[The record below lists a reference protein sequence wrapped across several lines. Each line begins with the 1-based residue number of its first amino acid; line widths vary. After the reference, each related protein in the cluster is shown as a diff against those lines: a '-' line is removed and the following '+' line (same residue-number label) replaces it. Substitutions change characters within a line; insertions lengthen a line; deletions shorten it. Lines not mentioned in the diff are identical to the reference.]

1 MAGEYTQEKYNRDVK
16 ANQGIQIGLKTVGGL
31 LSMTGVGT
39 IPGILLNLGTSLFGG
54 IASRSLQ
61 KKAESATVPLQNF
74 QQQQFLNQLQEQRRA
89 LQTGTA
95 NMAQQEAIQQQ
106 GALATQNALRASGGD
121 IGTAIWALNRINRS
135 TGRGL
140 NELYSGM
147 SGQAMQMM
155 GLLGQTTQ
163 AMANR
168 EYQIKGM
175 DRAQKL
181 AEATQARKDFG
192 ENLMGTLKQL
202 TGNLNLS
209 NLLGQRIVAPTTVTP
224 PITNLPQINLPT
236 LPTNNITY
244 GTWNNQNI
252 TVPTSL
258 QQNTFPT
265 SSAPQTP
272 LTPSALSTLPTFQDR
287 TNSLFTTPTTPTTQT
302 PYNGVLA
309 PQTTIDNK
317 PPIYTSDEQIN
328 YIDGQKINYI
338 DENLPL
344 NEWVI
349 EWNKRYPKYA
359 FDERAFIDFNKK

>member
-16 ANQGIQIGLKTVGGL
+16 VHQGIQTGLRTVASLPGF
-31 LSMTGVGT
+31 GT
-39 IPGILLNLGTSLFGG
+39 IPGILLSLGTSLFGG
-54 IASRSLQ
+54 IASRRLQ

-89 LQTGTA
+89 LQTSTA

-106 GALATQNALRASGGD
+106 GALASQNALRASGGD

-181 AEATQARKDFG
+181 AEATQKYAG
-192 ENLMGTLKQL
+192 ENLWV
-202 TGNLNLS
+202 
-209 NLLGQRIVAPTTVTP
+209 R
-224 PITNLPQINLPT
+224 
-236 LPTNNITY
+236 
-244 GTWNNQNI
+244 W
-252 TVPTSL
+252 
-258 QQNTFPT
+258 
-265 SSAPQTP
+265 
-272 LTPSALSTLPTFQDR
+272 
-287 TNSLFTTPTTPTTQT
+287 
-302 PYNGVLA
+302 
-309 PQTTIDNK
+309 
-317 PPIYTSDEQIN
+317 
-328 YIDGQKINYI
+328 
-338 DENLPL
+338 EN
-344 NEWVI
+344 
-349 EWNKRYPKYA
+349 
-359 FDERAFIDFNKK
+359 

>member
-1 MAGEYTQEKYNRDVK
+1 MAGEYTQEKYNRDVQ
-16 ANQGIQIGLKTVGGL
+16 ANQGIQGTLQGIGTGL
-31 LSMTGVGT
+31 MATGFV
-39 IPGILLNLGTSLFGG
+39 IPGLLLNLGTSIFGG

-61 KKAESATVPLQNF
+61 KKAESVTVPLQNF

-106 GALATQNALRASGGD
+106 GALASQNALRASGGD

-192 ENLMGTLKQL
+192 ENLMGTLGKL
-202 TGNLNLS
+202 TSDVDWSSLFNRNTAQPMNINNRNL
-209 NLLGQRIVAPTTVTP
+209 
-224 PITNLPQINLPT
+224 TNTEAIQGVNKIDLPSLPT
-236 LPTNNITY
+236 SNVSYNNW
-244 GTWNNQNI
+244 GGNVS
-252 TVPTSL
+252 VPTSI
-258 QQNTFPT
+258 QQPVFQT

-272 LTPSALSTLPTFQDR
+272 LTQSALSTLPAFG
-287 TNSLFTTPTTPTTQT
+287 S
-302 PYNGVLA
+302 
-309 PQTTIDNK
+309 
-317 PPIYTSDEQIN
+317 
-328 YIDGQKINYI
+328 YIDQDGRYI
-338 DENLPL
+338 YGDNRLIP
-344 NEWVI
+344 
-349 EWNKRYPKYA
+349 
-359 FDERAFIDFNKK
+359 

>member
-16 ANQGIQIGLKTVGGL
+16 VHQGIQTGLKMVSL
-31 LSMTGVGT
+31 LPGFGI

-61 KKAESATVPLQNF
+61 KKAESITVPSQNF
-74 QQQQFLNQLQEQRRA
+74 QQQHFLNQLQEQRRA

-192 ENLMGTLKQL
+192 ENLMGTLGKL
-202 TGNLNLS
+202 TSDVDWSSLFNRNTAQPMNINNRNLTNT
-209 NLLGQRIVAPTTVTP
+209 APTLGNDNLGITMPEYNRGVGGLNGNYQFGNAVNMGGFGANQTP
-224 PITNLPQINLPT
+224 QLPT
-236 LPTNNITY
+236 LPQVVPDTFMGQQQIGYIPTAQAGL
-244 GTWNNQNI
+244 GTI
-252 TVPTSL
+252 
-258 QQNTFPT
+258 
-265 SSAPQTP
+265 
-272 LTPSALSTLPTFQDR
+272 
-287 TNSLFTTPTTPTTQT
+287 TTPTFNTGFGLQQT
-302 PYNGVLA
+302 LFSS
-309 PQTTIDNK
+309 IK
-317 PPIYTSDEQIN
+317 
-328 YIDGQKINYI
+328 
-338 DENLPL
+338 
-344 NEWVI
+344 
-349 EWNKRYPKYA
+349 
-359 FDERAFIDFNKK
+359 

>member
-1 MAGEYTQEKYNRDVK
+1 MAYTQEKYNRDVK
-16 ANQGIQIGLKTVGGL
+16 VHQGIQTGLQTVGGL
-31 LSMTGVGT
+31 LTMTAPMTGGLT
-39 IPGILLNLGTSLFGG
+39 AIPGILLSLGTSLFGG

-89 LQTGTA
+89 LQTAA

-106 GALATQNALRASGGD
+106 GALASQNALRASGGD

-192 ENLMGTLKQL
+192 ENLMGTLGKL
-202 TGNLNLS
+202 TSDVDWSSLFNRNTAQPMNINNRNL
-209 NLLGQRIVAPTTVTP
+209 
-224 PITNLPQINLPT
+224 TNTEAIQGVNKIDLPSLPT
-236 LPTNNITY
+236 SNVSYNNW
-244 GTWNNQNI
+244 GGNVS
-252 TVPTSL
+252 VPTSI
-258 QQNTFPT
+258 QQPVFQT

-272 LTPSALSTLPTFQDR
+272 LTQSALSTLP
-287 TNSLFTTPTTPTTQT
+287 LIP
-302 PYNGVLA
+302 
-309 PQTTIDNK
+309 
-317 PPIYTSDEQIN
+317 
-328 YIDGQKINYI
+328 
-338 DENLPL
+338 
-344 NEWVI
+344 
-349 EWNKRYPKYA
+349 
-359 FDERAFIDFNKK
+359 